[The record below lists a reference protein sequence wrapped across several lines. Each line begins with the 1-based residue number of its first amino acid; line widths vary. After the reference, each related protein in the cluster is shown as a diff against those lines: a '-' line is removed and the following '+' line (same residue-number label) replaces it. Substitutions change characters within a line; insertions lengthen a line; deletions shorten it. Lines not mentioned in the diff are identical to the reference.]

1 MLEFLLMKEFDKNIF
16 GERLKYLRTEK
27 GIGQNLL
34 SKELNLSN
42 ASISYWET
50 GKQEPGA
57 EALFKLANYF
67 NVSADYLLGLS
78 DD

>member
-1 MLEFLLMKEFDKNIF
+1 MRIFDVKVF
-16 GERLKYLRTEK
+16 GERLHALRLEK

-34 SKELNLSN
+34 AEKLELSN

-57 EALFKLANYF
+57 AAVFKLAQYF
-67 NVSADYLLGLS
+67 DVSADYLLGLT